1 MPAIFV
7 QLVAIVLE
15 VISRQLHAQLGTS
28 APVKLGSVLNSRVQ
42 LVHTIRTLVKAQV
55 QLVNRVHL
63 DRNAIRVQT
72 NSSRVHLPRAAQQVA
87 LELLFAQVAPT
98 PAVEAVLHAQQDSF
112 ALLVCLTHLN
122 VLLVPTQVQL
132 EQNQ

>member
-1 MPAIFV
+1 MRVIFV
-7 QLVAIVLE
+7 QLVATVLV
-15 VISRQLHAQLGTS
+15 VISSQLHAQLGTS

-42 LVHTIRTLVKAQV
+42 LVHTIRTLDKAQV
-55 QLVNRVHL
+55 QLVNLVLL

-72 NSSRVHLPRAAQQVA
+72 NSSRVHLPKAAQQVV

-98 PAVEAVLHAQQDSF
+98 PAVEAVLRVQQDSS
-112 ALLVCLTHLN
+112 ALLVCLTHSN